1 MRTIHGN
8 TALANLLNDIRDN
21 NQRDP
26 DMLVDQIKD
35 YLSGKEDDE
44 LSKYFEIRYYD
55 GCSAMY
61 DENFDKMESIGR
73 ELLSLSHLRESSVA
87 KIYGH
92 NLVGIASFNKG
103 DITDAFYHYMVGE
116 ELAKKFFSIRM
127 QIIIMMNKCFLLY
140 QEKMYDLFDES
151 IDECIQ
157 LAKTHSK
164 DRLVFKALV
173 IKAMRYLEDNQI
185 MNVKFIMSIADN
197 YKHNT
202 ENKIDLF
209 YYYCVSFRMKLLSD
223 DKTSSLQFLKMAES
237 CIEDVKIKRFRIL
250 LEHEYVRYYL
260 TDKSYDLSQKH
271 LTKAIELCNQLN
283 NFHLIHN
290 NRLLTIEL
298 YEQQMMYKEA
308 NGILKCILKEKQN
321 SREMIDLA
329 IQKKT
334 VDELLEEKQLGDDK
348 YVLLN
353 NQHQEFMQ
361 FKSFYLRNKDYM
373 LKFTKSFQM
382 KELLIM
388 MFDIL
393 KNEFEAVGIEL
404 HCINTRKNNGT
415 IVFKRYIEEH
425 KKSLDNNKA
434 LEYEKNTQDKF
445 QVLFHDYDNGL
456 NECFINL
463 GRRDLDEYVL
473 RILVRDPSN
482 AQALARLFY
491 YLKDWIGY
499 IVNGDQAICKSSK
512 SNQSFE
518 EFLMEFQLTCDL
530 SNRESE
536 IIKKV
541 SEGNTNQII
550 ADQLGITLSTVK
562 NHMNRI
568 FKKLCINNRYELMSY
583 LMEQRIP
590 KVFNNS
596 KG

>member
-1 MRTIHGN
+1 
-8 TALANLLNDIRDN
+8 
-21 NQRDP
+21 
-26 DMLVDQIKD
+26 
-35 YLSGKEDDE
+35 
-44 LSKYFEIRYYD
+44 
-55 GCSAMY
+55 
-61 DENFDKMESIGR
+61 
-73 ELLSLSHLRESSVA
+73 
-87 KIYGH
+87 
-92 NLVGIASFNKG
+92 
-103 DITDAFYHYMVGE
+103 
-116 ELAKKFFSIRM
+116 
-127 QIIIMMNKCFLLY
+127 
-140 QEKMYDLFDES
+140 
-151 IDECIQ
+151 
-157 LAKTHSK
+157 
-164 DRLVFKALV
+164 
-173 IKAMRYLEDNQI
+173 
-185 MNVKFIMSIADN
+185 
-197 YKHNT
+197 
-202 ENKIDLF
+202 
-209 YYYCVSFRMKLLSD
+209 
-223 DKTSSLQFLKMAES
+223 
-237 CIEDVKIKRFRIL
+237 
-250 LEHEYVRYYL
+250 
-260 TDKSYDLSQKH
+260 
-271 LTKAIELCNQLN
+271 
-283 NFHLIHN
+283 
-290 NRLLTIEL
+290 
-298 YEQQMMYKEA
+298 MYKEA

-404 HCINTRKNNGT
+404 HCINNRKNNGT

-512 SNQSFE
+512 SSQSFE